1 MKFELDLFFI
11 EISFSISFFINN
23 EAYKIPNSTTM
34 ETSLWKMNTVDVM
47 DDSITDFNL
56 DNIAT
61 FNSKYKIKKYV
72 LLKMEFIIYI

>member
-34 ETSLWKMNTVDVM
+34 ETSLWKMNTVDVTS
-47 DDSITDFNL
+47 DEITEYKL
-56 DNIAT
+56 DNMAT
-61 FNSKYKIKKYV
+61 FNSNYKIKK
-72 LLKMEFIIYI
+72 